1 MGFIGTALIAIG
13 KFVTVGK
20 AAGAVAGLIGGAVL
34 AGAGLVAKG
43 VMNIFEIEMPKVDTD
58 GSRQRTVRGTT
69 EPRKLVY
76 GEALV
81 SGPITFIGVTG
92 DDNEDL
98 YQIIALASHEVEDIT
113 DVHFDD
119 VVIPNA
125 DINSGADG
133 GGAVGGSGIFQQQN
147 GEDIVIINKFY
158 GTDTQTAWFPAQV
171 AFTNYTSNHKGL
183 GVAYIGMRWRL
194 NEDSQETWDKY
205 SPNNVK
211 ALVKG
216 KKIYD
221 PRLDSTQL
229 DIPGS
234 GTHRLADTT
243 TWEYSSNPALCVA
256 DYLMDSNFGLGISS
270 AKIDWVAVASAA
282 DSCDTTV
289 SIPDE
294 FGGSTTEKRF
304 TCNGVIFGTDTH
316 RRNISKILSS
326 MNGTLTYVNG
336 EYIIRAGVFEN
347 PSVSLD
353 DDDLTGPVSI
363 KTSFERGD
371 RFNTIKGIFI
381 DPDQNHKN
389 TEFPKVTITD
399 AVTRDNGEVLEKE
412 IQLPMTNSSYM
423 AQRIANKLIQQS
435 DNQKVITLP
444 VNLTGLNV
452 RVGDRVNV
460 SLSDLDWTNQV
471 YECVGWNFNEEGGV
485 TLTLRQDDE
494 FSYSDLAVVGYST
507 ISATGDITP
516 GFAGVPSPSGLT
528 ATAGLK
534 NIELNWT
541 NPAKIDRV
549 REIIVYASANNQWS
563 SAQEI
568 GRTLGTQFIHDASNG
583 TDSISVG
590 DQRYYWIRS
599 VGNSTGL
606 LSDRNPDSDTST
618 IQATCGE
625 NASGQQLT
633 TGAVLGFDLFDT
645 DNTTVMGTTDVKNQ
659 VTVNI
664 EDENN
669 VILQTELGDNL
680 LTQVVGDVGLT
691 VYTEVTDLG
700 AQYSLKID
708 AAGRIAGFGLSST
721 LPTNTTD
728 PAFSEFTILADKFK
742 IVDPSSPS
750 DDPFLPFVVT
760 ADKIEMNTDVR
771 ISGDLVTLGTISAER
786 LQIDNITL
794 DTDGSGNLIIKQD
807 GVTSLQIA
815 ASAVGNTQLA
825 GDAVSKDKFQA
836 DVNPVELG
844 ATLPATAT
852 QGDIFFLT
860 TDNNVYRYNGTSWT
874 KAITLTE
881 VSDAG
886 TLAGLN
892 DINLSYVTDAGIL
905 AGLNDIDLTYVTDA
919 GALAALNDIDLSKV
933 TDAGALAALS
943 GIDLSY
949 VSDAGDLAGLSVI
962 TSDYIAANAVIAGK
976 IAAGA
981 ISTDKLAANSVTASK
996 IAVVGRGA
1004 ALNSDP
1010 NCTDSA
1016 AWTKYFGSDA
1026 IFTTITDGIVG
1037 NNVIRTG
1044 TPGTNGS
1051 WYNGNRIALDP
1062 NKTYR
1067 MTVVARKDSAADGT
1081 FYAGVAAFQADG
1093 TNITGDGAQWSYA
1106 AAANNAGSTTFT
1118 RYTMEFGAGTSDTF
1132 PSNAVTF
1139 APVVILNYDSTAG
1152 YFEAQDI
1159 RIEEKVPASLI
1170 VDGTITADQIASN
1183 TITSAEIAANTIT
1196 SSQIAANTITA
1207 GEIAA
1212 GAIGA
1217 TEISVTNLAAISAD
1231 LGTVTAGSLSATL
1244 ITGDVTEKYAYSYSD
1259 AVTTLSGSS
1268 TTLHDFVIPG
1278 PTGGISKRG
1287 LANITAEFSLSRAG
1301 GTGNDEVVIDCT
1313 LFRKSKGQSSI
1324 LIGTVAAV
1332 SGSGSKRTI
1341 QISGDVT
1348 DQIGHY
1354 GACDSASDGS
1364 SIIDYR
1370 FIDSVWFDGNYTNI
1384 QLFRISGTDSWSVSD
1399 NVYYSA
1405 DAFDTGTTTYYAF
1418 GRFSDS
1424 KYVIAGGNTQFMTI
1438 PIIGYFGKATDLT
1451 TLRLR
1456 AEISSGATN
1465 STVIFYKTQGV
1476 LENTR

>member
-98 YQIIALASHEVEDIT
+98 YQIIALAGHEVEDIT

-125 DINSGADG
+125 DINSAADG

-256 DYLMDSNFGLGISS
+256 DYLMDSNFGLNISS

-485 TLTLRQDDE
+485 TLTLRQDDSQ
-494 FSYSDLAVVGYST
+494 SYSDLAVSGYST

-825 GDAVSKDKFQA
+825 GDAVSKDKFQS

-892 DINLSYVTDAGIL
+892 DINLSYVTDAG
-905 AGLNDIDLTYVTDA
+905 
-919 GALAALNDIDLSKV
+919 ALAALNDIDLSKV

-981 ISTDKLAANSVTASK
+981 VSANEIAAN
-996 IAVVGRGA
+996 
-1004 ALNSDP
+1004 
-1010 NCTDSA
+1010 
-1016 AWTKYFGSDA
+1016 
-1026 IFTTITDGIVG
+1026 
-1037 NNVIRTG
+1037 
-1044 TPGTNGS
+1044 
-1051 WYNGNRIALDP
+1051 
-1062 NKTYR
+1062 
-1067 MTVVARKDSAADGT
+1067 
-1081 FYAGVAAFQADG
+1081 
-1093 TNITGDGAQWSYA
+1093 
-1106 AAANNAGSTTFT
+1106 
-1118 RYTMEFGAGTSDTF
+1118 
-1132 PSNAVTF
+1132 
-1139 APVVILNYDSTAG
+1139 
-1152 YFEAQDI
+1152 
-1159 RIEEKVPASLI
+1159 
-1170 VDGTITADQIASN
+1170 TITAGQIAAN
-1183 TITSAEIAANTIT
+1183 TITSNEIAANTITAAEIAANTIT
-1196 SSQIAANTITA
+1196 ASEIAANTITA
-1207 GEIAA
+1207 GEIQA

-1259 AVTTLSGSS
+1259 AVTTLSASS

-1418 GRFSDS
+1418 GKFSDS
-1424 KYVIAGGNTQFMTI
+1424 KYVIAGGNTQYMTI

-1465 STVIFYKTQGV
+1465 STVTFYKTQGV

>member
-43 VMNIFEIEMPKVDTD
+43 VMNLFEIEMPKVDTD

-98 YQIIALASHEVEDIT
+98 YQVIALTGHEVEDIT

-125 DINSGADG
+125 DINSGAIG
-133 GGAVGGSGIFQQQN
+133 GGSVGGTGIFKQQN

-171 AFTNYTSNHKGL
+171 GFTNYTSNHKGL

-216 KKIYD
+216 KKVYD
-221 PRLDSTQL
+221 PRDDTSPGANPTTSTY
-229 DIPGS
+229 I
-234 GTHRLADTT
+234 TYAD
-243 TWEYSSNPALCVA
+243 NPALCVA
-256 DYLMDSNFGLGISS
+256 DYLMDSDFGLGIAAS
-270 AKIDWVAVASAA
+270 KIDWDAVVTAA
-282 DSCDTTV
+282 NACDATV
-289 SIPDE
+289 SIPDGS
-294 FGGSTTEKRF
+294 GGSTTEKRF

-336 EYIIRAGVFEN
+336 EYIIRAGIYEA
-347 PSVSLD
+347 PTVSLD

-389 TEFPKVTITD
+389 TEFPKVTIDD
-399 AVTRDNGEVLEKE
+399 AVTRDNEEVLEKE

-460 SLSDLDWTNQV
+460 SLSDLDWTNQK

-485 TLTLRQDDE
+485 TLTLRQDDSL
-494 FSYSDLAVVGYST
+494 SYSDLAVSGYST

-625 NASGQQLT
+625 NSSGQQLT

-669 VILQTELGDNL
+669 VILETELGNNL

-691 VYTEVTDLG
+691 VRTEVTDLG

-721 LPTNTTD
+721 LPTDTTD
-728 PAFSEFTILADKFK
+728 LGFSEFTVLADKFK

-760 ADKIEMNTDVR
+760 ANKIEMNTDVA
-771 ISGDLVTLGTISAER
+771 ISGDLVTLGTISADR
-786 LQIDNITL
+786 IQIDGVTL
-794 DTDGSGNLIIKQD
+794 DTDDNGNLIIAAN
-807 GVTSLQIA
+807 GVTSTQIA
-815 ASAVGNTQLA
+815 ADAVGSTQLA
-825 GDAVSKDKFQA
+825 DASVSKESFQS
-836 DVNPVELG
+836 DVSPVQIG
-844 ATLPATAT
+844 STLPSSASA
-852 QGDIFFLT
+852 GDVFFLT
-860 TDNNVYRYNGTSWT
+860 TDSNLYRYNGTAWT

-886 TLAGLN
+886 
-892 DINLSYVTDAGIL
+892 D
-905 AGLNDIDLTYVTDA
+905 
-919 GALAALNDIDLSKV
+919 LAALNDIDLSKV
-933 TDAGALAALS
+933 TDAGTLAGLS
-943 GIDLSY
+943 NIDLSY
-949 VSDAGDLAGLSVI
+949 VTDSGDLASLSVV

-981 ISTDKLAANSVTASK
+981 VSAN
-996 IAVVGRGA
+996 
-1004 ALNSDP
+1004 
-1010 NCTDSA
+1010 
-1016 AWTKYFGSDA
+1016 
-1026 IFTTITDGIVG
+1026 
-1037 NNVIRTG
+1037 
-1044 TPGTNGS
+1044 
-1051 WYNGNRIALDP
+1051 
-1062 NKTYR
+1062 
-1067 MTVVARKDSAADGT
+1067 
-1081 FYAGVAAFQADG
+1081 
-1093 TNITGDGAQWSYA
+1093 
-1106 AAANNAGSTTFT
+1106 
-1118 RYTMEFGAGTSDTF
+1118 
-1132 PSNAVTF
+1132 
-1139 APVVILNYDSTAG
+1139 
-1152 YFEAQDI
+1152 
-1159 RIEEKVPASLI
+1159 
-1170 VDGTITADQIASN
+1170 
-1183 TITSAEIAANTIT
+1183 EIAANTIT
-1196 SSQIAANTITA
+1196 ASEIASNTITASEIAANTITA
-1207 GEIAA
+1207 GEIEA
-1212 GAIGA
+1212 GTIGA

-1231 LGTVTAGSLSATL
+1231 LGTITAGSITSA
-1244 ITGDVTEKYAYSYSD
+1244 I
-1259 AVTTLSGSS
+1259 
-1268 TTLHDFVIPG
+1268 
-1278 PTGGISKRG
+1278 
-1287 LANITAEFSLSRAG
+1287 
-1301 GTGNDEVVIDCT
+1301 
-1313 LFRKSKGQSSI
+1313 
-1324 LIGTVAAV
+1324 
-1332 SGSGSKRTI
+1332 
-1341 QISGDVT
+1341 ISGDIDTFVSFNTSTTQSLSPDDGETVIQTIVIPANTLGHTPVIHAACQIEYQTNFDSGSDNGVT
-1348 DQIGHY
+1348 FRVRDTNVSGTVISTLFYTRRKSSSGTLED
-1354 GACDSASDGS
+1354 DSVFIFATDTKTTIEKTYVITAYAASDNDS
-1364 SIIDYR
+1364 DDVDIDA
-1370 FIDSVWFDGNYTNI
+1370 IEG
-1384 QLFRISGTDSWSVSD
+1384 
-1399 NVYYSA
+1399 
-1405 DAFDTGTTTYYAF
+1405 
-1418 GRFSDS
+1418 
-1424 KYVIAGGNTQFMTI
+1424 IA
-1438 PIIGYFGKATDLT
+1438 IGA
-1451 TLRLR
+1451 R
-1456 AEISSGATN
+1456 
-1465 STVIFYKTQGV
+1465 
-1476 LENTR
+1476 